1 MSGEGLLGFI
11 KGVSGTLAQ
20 EYENQNAEA
29 ADIRKEGRAEER
41 AVRAEQRRVEAERA
55 AARYRKNLDLE
66 FLDKDA
72 RQKAEVTK
80 GLIEDD
86 MHPELL
92 LDDARNAREAT
103 RIRNQEDPT
112 ILRADQSDINKAA
125 RIRGGA
131 LTDPAQAELAAGTKA
146 AETKAQTKA
155 RLEAEREEDIYRA
168 DNGLPPRTSKSD
180 VSFTVSEATT
190 QLRDDLAAQHGINL
204 SATRE
209 RNADPRKGGSRL
221 VDLRDGEDTLVNI
234 LSDSQSRDE
243 LRQEIALKIH
253 NTEEKRLKEAANSK
267 EITSLDEVSEL
278 GGMIAERAD
287 QTLSAL
293 ETAQKMV
300 AEGGDAATVQA
311 QLRAALAK
319 AYGEP
324 EEDDKQSTAFRSM
337 FSAFKASIKK

>member
-41 AVRAEQRRVEAERA
+41 AMRAEKRRILAEEQ
-55 AARYRKNLDLE
+55 AARYQKKLNLE
-66 FLDKDA
+66 FKPQELDVVADHE
-72 RQKAEVTK
+72 R
-80 GLIEDD
+80 GLIE
-86 MHPELL
+86 
-92 LDDARNAREAT
+92 
-103 RIRNQEDPT
+103 
-112 ILRADQSDINKAA
+112 S
-125 RIRGGA
+125 G
-131 LTDPAQAELAAGTKA
+131 TDPALLRDVAQNEAELARINAGKDPA
-146 AETKAQTKA
+146 SARKEYDDMSEAGRIRAGLDSEKA
-155 RLEAEREEDIYRA
+155 RLDAGTDAAKTKATTEASLEARREDDRIRRDE
-168 DNGLPPRTSKSD
+168 GLPRSGSRAVD

-190 QLRDDLAAQHGINL
+190 QLRDDLSAQHGINL

-221 VDLRDGEDTLVNI
+221 VDLRDGEDTLASI
-234 LSDSQSRDE
+234 LGDSQSRDE

-278 GGMIAERAD
+278 AGMIAERAD
-287 QTLSAL
+287 QTVIAL
-293 ETAQKMV
+293 EAAQKMV
-300 AEGGDAATVQA
+300 AEGQDAAKVHA
-311 QLRAALAK
+311 LLRAKMAE